1 LLWLRC
7 AMLVVETLHGFEQC
21 QRNKEEPAA
30 VDWGDYEMKQF
41 VMNQNL
47 SDIERHLHRSK
58 FTVSRLKEFNY
69 AKDGDVRLNDL
80 CDREWALNPTQ
91 KHRLKFA
98 IAALHPEPRRVF
110 RKLVMIG
117 NSGVGKSCILRRL
130 CDDAFDPH
138 YVGTIGVDLKT
149 PTMVINERITIK
161 FQIWD
166 TAGQE
171 RFDTMTSSYYG
182 KADVVFIVYNVSDEK
197 SFVDVN
203 DRCLP
208 RIARYSQ
215 CSPKVL
221 LIGNKTD
228 EEPSRVVDSGR
239 AQRFAL
245 ENGLPLLEMSAKS
258 GENVAVLQQWMVES
272 VGVQVA
278 RNVQRG
284 LESYIPHDIRAS
296 VGDAYVPLNGDA
308 GDDSAKNDTECCCA
322 ARCVML

>member
-1 LLWLRC
+1 LRC

-130 CDDAFDPH
+130 CDDEFDPK
-138 YVGTIGVDLKT
+138 YISTIGVDLKM
-149 PTMVINERITIK
+149 PTLVANERVTVK

-166 TAGQE
+166 TAGQD
-171 RFDTMTSSYYG
+171 RFDTMTSSYYD
-182 KADVVFIVYNVSDEK
+182 KADVVFIVYNVTDEK
-197 SFVDVN
+197 SFDDVN
-203 DRCLP
+203 DRWLP
-208 RIARYSQ
+208 RIARYNQSA
-215 CSPKVL
+215 PKVL
-221 LIGNKTD
+221 LIGNRSD
-228 EEPSRVVDSGR
+228 EQCSRAVDTRR
-239 AQRFAL
+239 AQEFAVR
-245 ENGLPLLEMSAKS
+245 NRVPLLEISAKS
-258 GENVAVLQQWMVES
+258 GENVDALRQWMVES
-272 VGVQVA
+272 VGIQVA
-278 RNVQRG
+278 QDLKHGVEGAGTAVVGRG
-284 LESYIPHDIRAS
+284 N
-296 VGDAYVPLNGDA
+296 AYVPLIGDGA
-308 GDDSAKNDTECCCA
+308 TKKQPKCC
-322 ARCVML
+322 VLL